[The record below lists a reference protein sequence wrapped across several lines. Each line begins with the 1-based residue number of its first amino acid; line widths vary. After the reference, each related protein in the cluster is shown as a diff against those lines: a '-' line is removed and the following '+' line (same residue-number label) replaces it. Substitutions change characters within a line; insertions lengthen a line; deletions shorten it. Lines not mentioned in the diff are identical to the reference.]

1 MRIPRV
7 VRDATVADAR
17 SIAEVQVRS
26 WRAAYRGIVPAQL
39 IDDMS
44 VDLREDVWRG
54 VLEEGACPTFV
65 AGDPVAGFLSLFVPG
80 RDEDAG
86 PRTAEIA
93 ATYVDPAR
101 WGEGI
106 GRALIARALEELPAQ
121 DWDDVTLWVFLRN
134 AHGRAF
140 YARSGFRLDGEQG
153 THDRTGVRTARMRR
167 PIQAAQ
173 AP

>member
-1 MRIPRV
+1 VRIRLV
-7 VRDATVADAR
+7 VREATVADAR

-26 WRAAYRGIVPAQL
+26 WRGAYRGIVPTQVL
-39 IDDMS
+39 DEMS

-54 VLEEGACPTFV
+54 ILDEGNSPTFV
-65 AGDPVAGFLSLFVPG
+65 ADDPVAGFLSLFLPS

-93 ATYVDPAR
+93 ATYVDPSR

-106 GRALIARALEELPAQ
+106 GKALIARALEQLPPD
-121 DWDDVTLWVFLRN
+121 DWDDLTLWVFLRN

-167 PIQAAQ
+167 SIEPG
-173 AP
+173 PPR